1 MRKEIDGRVAEA
13 YERLALPNLPD
24 DAPDGMDVPLLVT
37 FKLGDLRS
45 LKRRV
50 DHIENVTKPALRG

>member
-13 YERLALPNLPD
+13 FVKNAMPNLPD
-24 DAPDGMDVPLLVT
+24 DAPDSMDVPLLVT

-45 LKRRV
+45 LKERV
-50 DHIENVTKPALRG
+50 DHIEKVTKPALRG